1 MGDCC
6 SKEVD
11 PDYFLG
17 PTRQINHNTDTVSD
31 IRVDSK
37 IRYDEQAV
45 ELLKRELRESPDVF
59 MLNNMLM
66 TIMFFENYRK
76 DIQKLWFSSNNRIEK
91 EINKTLV
98 KNENMECI
106 CPDTV
111 FETVNSNLKYIP
123 LHGPNKYQ
131 SQPLLPRR
139 LYVVI
144 DSLDVISSMDVP
156 QYTSI
161 DKPAYQVR
169 IEESTR
175 KGFVRLKQLD
185 HSKVPKIYSTP
196 SEEPGPSSLR
206 VDEPF
211 YEYASIQDLKTP
223 KRIEIV
229 KNPYQRD
236 TLPATCFTTRKVRKP
251 NHELLDLQ
259 EELEQN
265 SELTED
271 DFFDKVIYVDAKGFM
286 NHFKNVL
293 FPNSLGRSLGFD
305 QHEIEFAKSIPG
317 TIFCN
322 FTDEEDNPIPCE
334 VIPSVAIEWPAEQTF
349 EFLMR
354 EDRPTITDTNTGVRY
369 KWPTDEMIKD
379 IRALNCVL
387 VPKGYWKKKGK
398 YPDATLEWEIAFPKA
413 ERYLEARMSHAQ
425 MRCFLFLILIHK
437 HYIEP
442 FTQKQGL
449 LVEHIRCHMYWEC
462 ESNYKEWPEYRLG
475 TKILKVID
483 NLIKRLAKSDLPDF
497 FIKQKNHFQNIQ
509 KRYLQYAQKVFHE
522 LIQSPTVHFIK
533 ALRCIRY
540 SKRTFYR
547 PYDYKDL
554 YTKITQLQ
562 GYKLVNPNLDRTVNF
577 RRIVYQDPET
587 QWRHLQELSKRKQ
600 HLDKNKPATEELD
613 TVSVDSID
621 LEVTWTKHLEMFKSK
636 AIFTEFIIAF
646 IDIAKDG
653 LRISKNGKQS
663 LLYLKQ
669 ATYLTNILESTAA
682 AFKPEAREF
691 REQITIEE
699 ELCKKSMAM
708 RISDVPPE
716 TPVRNSMQFD
726 FQTSQQLKNNTL
738 NLNNLHKSYN
748 KTEVNVSTS
757 FKAISPVTRVKSEV
771 QRRSLVN
778 KKTVAFQNPQ

>member
-11 PDYFLG
+11 SDSFLDPMR
-17 PTRQINHNTDTVSD
+17 PTNQKTNTFSD

-37 IRYDEQAV
+37 TRYDELAV
-45 ELLKRELRESPDVF
+45 ELLKRDLRDFPDMF

-76 DIQKLWFSSNNRIEK
+76 DIQKLSLSSNNKIEK
-91 EINKTLV
+91 DINKTLV

-111 FETVNSNLKYIP
+111 FETVNSNLKYMP
-123 LHGPNKYQ
+123 MHGNNKYH

-139 LYVVI
+139 LYVVT
-144 DSLDVISSMDVP
+144 DCLDVISSMDVP

-161 DKPAYQVR
+161 DKPVYQVR

-185 HSKVPKIYSTP
+185 HSKVPKIYSSP
-196 SEEPGPSSLR
+196 SEQPGTSSSN
-206 VDEPF
+206 VNEPF
-211 YEYASIQDLKTP
+211 YEYATIQDLKTP
-223 KRIEIV
+223 KRLEIV
-229 KNPYQRD
+229 KNSDQRD
-236 TLPATCFTTRKVRKP
+236 SLPATCFTTRKIRKP

-259 EELEQN
+259 EELEEN
-265 SELTED
+265 SELTEE

-286 NHFKNVL
+286 NYFKNVL
-293 FPNSLGRSLGFD
+293 FPNSLGRSLGFH

-322 FTDEEDNPIPCE
+322 LSDKEDNPIPCE
-334 VIPSVAIEWPAEQTF
+334 VIPSVAIEWPTEQTF

-379 IRALNCVL
+379 IRTLNCVL
-387 VPKGYWKKKGK
+387 VPKGYWKKKGE
-398 YPDATLEWEIAFPKA
+398 YLDATLEWEIAFPKA

-425 MRCFLFLILIHK
+425 MRCFLLLILIHK

-442 FTQKQGL
+442 FTQQQGL

-462 ESNYKEWPEYRLG
+462 ESNYKDWPEYRLG
-475 TKILKVID
+475 SKLLKVIE
-483 NLIKRLAKSDLPDF
+483 NLIKRLAKSELPDF
-497 FIKQKNHFQNIQ
+497 FIKQKNHFRNIQ
-509 KRYLQYAQKVFHE
+509 KKYLLFAQKVLHE
-522 LIQSPTVHFIK
+522 LIQSPTVYLIK
-533 ALRCIRY
+533 ALRCIQY
-540 SKRTFYR
+540 SKRKFYR

-554 YTKITQLQ
+554 YIKITQLQ

-587 QWRHLQELSKRKQ
+587 QWRHLQELTRRKQ
-600 HLDKNKPATEELD
+600 YLETTKSETEELD
-613 TVSVDSID
+613 TASVDSID
-621 LEVTWTKHLEMFKSK
+621 LDVTWTKQLEIFKSK
-636 AIFTEFIIAF
+636 AIFTEFITAF
-646 IDIAKDG
+646 INIARDG
-653 LRISKNGKQS
+653 LRISGNGQQS
-663 LLYLKQ
+663 LFYLKQ
-669 ATYLTNILESTAA
+669 ATYLTNILETIAA
-682 AFKPEAREF
+682 AFKPEALEF
-691 REQITIEE
+691 RAQITIEE
-699 ELCKKSMAM
+699 ERCKRSMAM

-716 TPVRNSMQFD
+716 TPVRNSIQFD
-726 FQTSQQLKNNTL
+726 VQTSQQLKNNVL
-738 NLNNLHKSYN
+738 NLTNLHKAYN
-748 KTEVNVSTS
+748 ETEVKISTS
-757 FKAISPVTRVKSEV
+757 FKTVSPVARVKSDV
-771 QRRSLVN
+771 QRQSIGTI
-778 KKTVAFQNPQ
+778 KAVAFQSP